1 MRISLPIV
9 SILAALA
16 LGGATQ
22 AQVVVTTNSATDT
35 LVAFSPV
42 DGSLLSSSVFPISTA
57 ISVSAIDV
65 NNEVWISEQTATR
78 IVRYDRC
85 GNVVGV
91 IGPTFPGG
99 AINNIRGMAFVG
111 GQVYVTNSGTTG
123 GAFGNAI
130 VVFDTAG
137 NYVTNFTTTGLAPS
151 PFSIMPF
158 QGDLLVAA
166 SSGNDDVHR
175 FSLAGTSLGTFHNST
190 LSFAHQLAPAS
201 DGNVWLGVFTTGS
214 VVKLDATT
222 GAILTSFP
230 ASGARGVFELLNGNI
245 MWTNSAGAWVYDVVT
260 TTSTQVLAGSS
271 YHLNMVNLPPSLQ
284 FACHKQYGAGCH
296 SFTLDRSNLFE
307 LFVDVPSAKAALDGN
322 ALQFTLTANGYV
334 ANWLPGVAGALYVPP
349 TGAATIV
356 ADASATT
363 TTFTPSS
370 PIPVPGG
377 VAASWTIS
385 SEGVLTAGSPG
396 NQGSLST
403 VTLANTAA
411 QTGLA
416 WYTWINQNP
425 AEAGSGKIKTE
436 EVGGVLYV
444 TFDGVELASGTP
456 TVAPSTYQF
465 QVNMTTGDVTIVWT
479 SFSISNSTSDVLVG
493 CTLAGSGLTPVSQT
507 LSSVSSVVL
516 QPDAT
521 LSPMTLSAAP
531 FPVINPSTSVTYTA
545 NDVPEFLPGS
555 GIYLGTMFLSVNP
568 LPAGFDLTGILTTVP
583 GCNAYIATLDLD
595 LGGVV
600 NIAPTLSWNFTYD
613 NVFFAPGNVIA
624 AQAVALFDPAFP
636 LLNGESG
643 GFVLSNGL
651 LTLPELQ

>member
-1 MRISLPIV
+1 MRISIPIV

-16 LGGATQ
+16 LGSATQ
-22 AQVVVTTNSATDT
+22 AQVVVTTNSASDT

-42 DGSLLSSSVFPISTA
+42 DGSLLSSSVFPIADA

-166 SSGNDDVHR
+166 SSGSDDVHR
-175 FSLAGTSLGTFHNST
+175 FSLAGASLGTFHDST
-190 LSFAHQLAPAS
+190 LSFAHQIAPAS

-296 SFTLDRSNLFE
+296 SFTQDRSNLFE
-307 LFVDVPSAKAALDGN
+307 LFLDVPSAKAALDGN

-334 ANWLPGVAGALYVPP
+334 ANWLPGVAGALYVAP

-425 AEAGSGKIKTE
+425 TEAGSGKIKTE

-456 TVAPSTYQF
+456 TAAPSTYQF

-493 CTLAGSGLTPVSQT
+493 CTLAGAGLTPVSQT

-545 NDVPEFLPGS
+545 NDVPEFIPGS

-568 LPAGFDLTGILTTVP
+568 LPGGFDLTGILTTVP

-595 LGGVV
+595 LGGAL

-613 NVFFAPGNVIA
+613 NAFFAPGNVIA